1 MAPLCGW
8 LAGTAWH
15 LQGSE
20 LASAATLAGWGLG
33 AMLAVVLAGRC
44 REGHGWSR
52 GGLLWVAG
60 FGLAIAVCGVR
71 AHWQLEQRL
80 PERLEGVELLL
91 EADVAAMPQ
100 RTDTGWRLQLD
111 HPQAWTRDPG
121 GQRLAV
127 DVPARLMLSWYLG
140 PSAPE
145 SVAAQPIA
153 GDRWRWSVRLHRPRG
168 LSNPGGF
175 DYELWLWERGI
186 GAVGSVRAS
195 GPPPERL
202 SAGWGHPIERLRQA
216 SRDAIDQALRGV
228 SAAGVIAALVLGDQA
243 AIDRP
248 DWDLFRV
255 TGVAHLMAISGLHIT
270 MFSWLATAWIG
281 WLWRR
286 SARLCL
292 AWPAPQAALLAGLVL
307 ASGYALFSGWAI
319 PAQRTICML
328 AVVTLLRCSG
338 LRWPWWQTWVLTA
351 AVVVAVDPWA
361 MLQAGFWLSFVA
373 VGVLFASTGPST
385 GEGWRGVAWRLLR
398 EQMVITLALAPLTL
412 LLFQQVSVVGLLA
425 NLIAIPWVTCVITPL
440 AMMGL
445 AWAPLW
451 QFAAVSVEV
460 LMAVLRPL
468 GAWPGAV
475 FEAAAAPWPLPALAL
490 LGGVLLVL
498 RLPWRWRAWAVPL
511 CLPALLWQSPR
522 PAPGAFELVAAD
534 IGQGNAVLVRTAT
547 HALLYDA
554 GPRYSPDSDAGARV
568 LVPML
573 RHAGERLDRVVISH
587 RDSDHAG
594 GAAAVLTASP
604 GARLL
609 ASLEPEHPLWAM
621 APGEPCEAG
630 QRWVWDDV
638 RFEVLHPPA
647 VGVGAGALKPNTV
660 SCVLKVSAGGRAALL
675 TGDIERAQESALVAS
690 GAVLDADVLLVPHH
704 GSRSSSSEAFI
715 DAVRPRQA
723 WIQAGHRN
731 RYGHPAPDVVERYRS
746 RGIAIMATTACGQ
759 ARWSST
765 APEEVRCHRALA
777 RRYWHAP

>member
-20 LASAATLAGWGLG
+20 LASATALAGGCLG
-33 AMLAVVLAGRC
+33 ALGCLAIFGR
-44 REGHGWSR
+44 RTR
-52 GGLLWVAG
+52 GGLRHLLWMAVG
-60 FGLAIAVCGVR
+60 FALAYSLCGLR
-71 AHWQLEQRL
+71 AHGPLAQRL
-80 PERLEGVELLL
+80 PASLEGVDLRL
-91 EADVAAMPQ
+91 EADVATMPQ
-100 RTDTGWRLQLD
+100 RTDTGWRLQLAET
-111 HPQAWTRDPG
+111 QAWRRDAEGREQPV
-121 GQRLAV
+121 R
-127 DVPARLMLSWYLG
+127 VPPHVMLSWYLAPDTQDGTG
-140 PSAPE
+140 P
-145 SVAAQPIA
+145 QPRA
-153 GDRWRWSVRLHRPRG
+153 GDRWRWSARLYRPRG

-186 GAVGSVRAS
+186 GATGSVRAS
-195 GPPPERL
+195 GAPPERL
-202 SAGWGHPIERLRQA
+202 TRGWSYPVERLRQA
-216 SRDAIDQALRGV
+216 SRDAIDQALQD
-228 SAAGVIAALVLGDQA
+228 SPASGVIAALVLGDQA

-248 DWDLFRV
+248 DWDLFRA

-270 MFSWLATAWIG
+270 MFAWLATAWVG

-292 AWPAPQAALLAGLVL
+292 AWPAPQAALLAGLTL

-319 PAQRTICML
+319 PAQRTVCML

-338 LRWPWWQTWVLTA
+338 LRWPWWQTWMLTA

-373 VGVLFASTGPST
+373 VGVLFASTAPT
-385 GEGWRGVAWRLLR
+385 PGEGLRRGAWRLLR

-451 QFAAVSVEV
+451 QLAAVAVDA

-498 RLPWRWRAWAVPL
+498 RLPWRWRVWAVPL
-511 CLPALLWQSPR
+511 CLPALFWQSPR
-522 PAPGAFELVAAD
+522 PAPGTFELVAAD

-568 LVPML
+568 LVPWL
-573 RHAGERLDRVVISH
+573 RHAGERLDRLVISH

-604 GARLL
+604 GVRLL
-609 ASLEPEHPLWAM
+609 ASLEPGHVLWSM
-621 APGEPCEAG
+621 APGDACEAG
-630 QRWVWDDV
+630 QRWVWDEV

-647 VGVGAGALKPNTV
+647 VPGGLGALKPNTV
-660 SCVLKVSAGGRAALL
+660 SCVLRVSAGGRAALL
-675 TGDIERAQESALVAS
+675 TGDIERAQELALVAS

-731 RYGHPAPDVVERYRS
+731 RYGHPAPDVVERYRA
-746 RGIAIMATTACGQ
+746 RGISIMATTACGQ

-765 APEEVRCHRALA
+765 APDEVGCHRALA
-777 RRYWHAP
+777 RRYWHAR